1 MFKQTH
7 TGGRVIETKTTNAP
21 EGDSGVTTESG
32 KKASCKKLPL
42 RKVVIIWIVVCITVA
57 IDAVQFYYMVLTPVI
72 NLVMSASNGSYASFE
87 EYSGTIEEIQATG
100 TEPYWYDSCRSD
112 SDTTVEIVGLL
123 ISEGVLEPT
132 PEPVFENVDSVEVG
146 TGKSYRSPKE
156 AIIKI
161 SGEDGEKYFF
171 ANTNTY
177 VFDSISNSRGLA
189 YLEVGQS
196 ITIAYGSKEGIDD
209 YDYVYAIKGAVPVF
223 KYLNIIGAYAVY
235 AVLPSLLFAFVTIFI
250 LCAISD
256 RIANKET
263 RKGTIITVAIVVIIL
278 LAIVWFGIDSYLKA
292 SKKAASSI
300 TAHAPII
307 YLYNDSDE
315 QINVKLDLDG
325 ELTVTYPEYPTREGW
340 TVSAS
345 PDGLLTDPQGQEYPF
360 LFWEAELNMD
370 YDLSK
375 GFCVKGSDTEEFLD
389 EVLPELGLNETE
401 MEDFEAYWLPL
412 MADNPY
418 NVITFQ
424 TTAYDD
430 AVSHS
435 VTPEP
440 NTVISINMLWYAS
453 DEFVSI
459 EPQDLTGINPSLDE
473 REGFVFVEW
482 GGEEI
487 DGIY

>member
-1 MFKQTH
+1 M
-7 TGGRVIETKTTNAP
+7 
-21 EGDSGVTTESG
+21 TTESG
-32 KKASCKKLPL
+32 KKASRKKLPL
-42 RKVVIIWIVVCITVA
+42 RKVVIILIVVCITVA
-57 IDAVQFYYMVLTPVI
+57 IDAVLFYHMVYTPMI
-72 NLVMSASNGSYASFE
+72 DLNNSSHDSFYDSFP
-87 EYSGTIEEIQATG
+87 EYSGVVEEILARGPEVHENNGETYAVVAVIYASVADNNG
-100 TEPYWYDSCRSD
+100 NEYAD
-112 SDTTVEIVGLL
+112 VKEIQ
-123 ISEGVLEPT
+123 
-132 PEPVFENVDSVEVG
+132 FESVSSVEVG
-146 TGKSYRSPKE
+146 QSCSYISPKE
-156 AIIKI
+156 AIIKV
-161 SGEDGEKYFF
+161 SGENGEKWFF
-171 ANTNTY
+171 ANTQSHVY
-177 VFDSISNSRGLA
+177 DSIADERGLA
-189 YLEVGQS
+189 NIEVGKN
-196 ITIAYGSKEGIDD
+196 ITIAYSSKDGVDD
-209 YDYVYAIKGAVPVF
+209 YDYVYAIKGEVPQSRYLDVVRTYALSVF
-223 KYLNIIGAYAVY
+223 
-235 AVLPSLLFAFVTIFI
+235 LPSVIIAV
-250 LCAISD
+250 CAIFFLFWFTSD
-256 RIANKET
+256 SVWGKPRIAA
-263 RKGTIITVAIVVIIL
+263 IIVTVIIVILIAIVC
-278 LAIVWFGIDSYLKA
+278 FGIDQYLKA
-292 SKKAASSI
+292 AKAAASSI
-300 TAHAPII
+300 TVHAPII

-315 QINVKLDLDG
+315 LINVKLDLDG
-325 ELTVTYPEYPTREGW
+325 ELTVTYPEYPTGEGW
-340 TVSAS
+340 TVSAA
-345 PDGLLTDPQGQEYPF
+345 PDGRLTDTQGQEYPF

-440 NTVISINMLWYAS
+440 DTVISVNMLWYAS

>member
-1 MFKQTH
+1 M
-7 TGGRVIETKTTNAP
+7 TTDN
-21 EGDSGVTTESG
+21 G
-32 KKASCKKLPL
+32 KKASRKKLPL
-42 RKVVIIWIVVCITVA
+42 RKVVIIWIVVCGMVT
-57 IDAVQFYYMVLTPVI
+57 IDAVLFYSMVLTPVI
-72 NLVMSASNGSYASFE
+72 NLVMSASNGSFNSYE

-112 SDTTVEIVGLL
+112 SDTTVDIAGLL

-132 PEPVFENVDSVEVG
+132 SEPVFENVDSVEVG

-171 ANTNTY
+171 ANNNTY

-196 ITIAYGSKEGIDD
+196 ITIVYGSKEGIDD

-292 SKKAASSI
+292 SKTAASSI

-315 QINVKLDLDG
+315 LINVKLDLDG
-325 ELTVTYPEYPTREGW
+325 ELTVTYPEYPTDDGW
-340 TVSAS
+340 TVSAAQ
-345 PDGLLTDPQGQEYPF
+345 DGRLTDTQGEEYPF

-375 GFCVKGSDTEEFLD
+375 GFCVKGSNTEEFLD
-389 EVLPELGLNETE
+389 EVLLELGLNETE
-401 MEDFEAYWLPL
+401 KKDFEAYWLPL
-412 MADNPY
+412 MKDNPY

-424 TTAYDD
+424 TTAYTD
-430 AVSHS
+430 AAKLD

-440 NTVISINMLWYAS
+440 DVVVRVNMLWYAS
-453 DEFVSI
+453 DCFVDI
-459 EPQDLTGINPSLDE
+459 EPQVLEDMNPSIED
-473 REGFVFVEW
+473 RDGFVLVEW
-482 GGEEI
+482 GGEIIE
-487 DGIY
+487 